1 MIPDLVLW
9 DLWYPGRNGF
19 LFAFTAAAAA
29 TETLGERA
37 IEMERALLQR
47 NSRVVKFG
55 VGPPSPPPPPQFE
68 PGALLK
74 SERQSYLASAFLANV
89 NLSTENH
96 LFVRLF
102 SREGNVGCEFQDNLL
117 DISDDD
123 GMKRTFVN

>member
-19 LFAFTAAAAA
+19 LFAFTAAAAAA

-55 VGPPSPPPPPQFE
+55 VGPPSPPPPPPQFE

-96 LFVRLF
+96 LFVRLLA
-102 SREGNVGCEFQDNLL
+102 VK
-117 DISDDD
+117 
-123 GMKRTFVN
+123 GMLAVNSKTTYSTFPTTME